1 MLTTYKKF
9 HKLMK
14 ANISGE
20 SAEMY
25 GLKISGAILKKLY
38 ELIQNFQGV
47 MQEHL
52 RVFHF
57 LNWTFTCRIFT

>member
-1 MLTTYKKF
+1 
-9 HKLMK
+9 MK

-20 SAEMY
+20 SAEMN